1 MKENEINQIEK
12 YFKQDDCCDEVFRS
26 ELYVNEKGNLR
37 LSKSYLFI
45 KRCLDIVVSFSA
57 LVILFPFL
65 FLLSLIIAIAMKGN
79 PFFLQKRPGKNG
91 KIFTLVKF
99 RTMTNK
105 KDDNGNLLPDEQRL
119 TKFGEFL
126 RKFSVD
132 ELPEIV
138 NIFAGHM
145 SIVGPRPQLVRDL
158 VFFSDDAMRRQ
169 RVRPGLTGYAQVNGR
184 NNISWDERFD
194 LDLEYINKIS
204 FKLDV
209 KIFFRTIK
217 KVFKSEDISTEGM
230 ATSEDYGDYLLRIGK
245 IDSEYYSKKQIQAK
259 KLLSEKNYEL

>member
-1 MKENEINQIEK
+1 MQDNEIMKNEGCSEAN
-12 YFKQDDCCDEVFRS
+12 FEVIRN
-26 ELYVNEKGNLR
+26 ELYSNEKGNQALNR
-37 LSKSYLFI
+37 KYLFV
-45 KRCLDIVVSFSA
+45 KRCADVVLSFVALIV
-57 LVILFPFL
+57 LFPF
-65 FLLSLIIAIAMKGN
+65 FLIMSIIISVAMKGN

-105 KDDNGNLLPDEQRL
+105 KDANGNLLPDEQRL

-194 LDLEYINKIS
+194 LDLEYIDKIS
-204 FKLDV
+204 FILDV
-209 KIFFRTIK
+209 KIFFLTIL

-230 ATSEDYGDYLLRIGK
+230 ATSEDYGDYLLRSNLIQK
-245 IDSEYYSKKQIQAK
+245 DFYLEKQKEAQ
-259 KLLSEKNYEL
+259 KLLSEKNYGL

>member
-1 MKENEINQIEK
+1 MQDSEIMKNEGCSEAN
-12 YFKQDDCCDEVFRS
+12 FEVIRN
-26 ELYVNEKGNLR
+26 ELYANEKGNQTLNG
-37 LSKSYLFI
+37 KYLFV
-45 KRCLDIVVSFSA
+45 KRCADVVLSFVALIV
-57 LVILFPFL
+57 LFPF
-65 FLLSLIIAIAMKGN
+65 FLIMSIMISVAMKGN

-105 KDDNGNLLPDEQRL
+105 KDTNGNLLPDEQRL

-184 NNISWDERFD
+184 NNIPWDERFD
-194 LDLEYINKIS
+194 LDLEYIDKIS

-209 KIFFRTIK
+209 KIFFLTIL

-245 IDSEYYSKKQIQAK
+245 IDSEYYSKMQIRAK
-259 KLLSEKNYEL
+259 KLLSEKNYEI